1 MSDGSPKLVAMDEEV
16 KHQIVHRGR
25 FGKAHGT
32 TDSPLNPG
40 AHIDVLALD
49 FLRVLFADGVL
60 LGGEMPLVGLP
71 PIGVQPC
78 DTKGLQQILQLEKN
92 RILPSTKDRGSRGPP
107 VMIDRMPQPSWL
119 RFLAHEP
126 PHLIKLRRQA
136 AAVCQL
142 LSATDLNL
150 HALGMQMLQHRLMH
164 LLEVRCLFRVP

>member
-78 DTKGLQQILQLEKN
+78 RSIYHTLSRVKSGGGTAYLLSVAGLIACKDASLFEAFLCPWTP
-92 RILPSTKDRGSRGPP
+92 PSTYY
-107 VMIDRMPQPSWL
+107 
-119 RFLAHEP
+119 
-126 PHLIKLRRQA
+126 KL
-136 AAVCQL
+136 L
-142 LSATDLNL
+142 
-150 HALGMQMLQHRLMH
+150 
-164 LLEVRCLFRVP
+164 